1 MLGFLKD
8 SSTPENWYVD
18 ERLASDAE
26 AVLRNLLSRY
36 QKVEKAERVGS
47 REFKESN
54 ILSNEEINRILM
66 YPGVKNVLEKAADSL
81 EKEELRP
88 VTKSGYNK
96 LRDNLIT
103 SLLVRSLRTAQQFQ
117 EFTVGQEGTVVKI
130 RKHKTMNLVAQRL
143 CLTV

>member
-1 MLGFLKD
+1 MKD

-81 EKEELRP
+81 EK
-88 VTKSGYNK
+88 
-96 LRDNLIT
+96 
-103 SLLVRSLRTAQQFQ
+103 
-117 EFTVGQEGTVVKI
+117 
-130 RKHKTMNLVAQRL
+130 
-143 CLTV
+143 